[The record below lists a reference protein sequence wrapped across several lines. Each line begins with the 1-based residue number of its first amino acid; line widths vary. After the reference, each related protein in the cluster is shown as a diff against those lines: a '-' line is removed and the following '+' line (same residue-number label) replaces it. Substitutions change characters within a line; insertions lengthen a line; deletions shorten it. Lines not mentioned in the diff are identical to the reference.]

1 MKFLLYPIFFLLILE
16 AAVVDK
22 RFFADHTKKIFLE
35 EVHHKISENQNKDLA
50 LLESALLARIEQV
63 DTKDHTITFKKVG
76 FEENASIDISTIEQS
91 IDQIIAAKKEQTAS
105 KNKILQI
112 DSNLDYT
119 KMQIE
124 EMTSESRDDLLSYQ
138 LQYTL
143 YQVMLNKKKAKA
155 ILLDEYITQS
165 ISQLRDNMVRLD
177 TKSYEDMIKA
187 LNATKTTINNLEEEK
202 VALGIKIGREKLL
215 DGKHADKLTIQ
226 KEEIHKKLDTY
237 YLNALRTTL
246 KLCLVE
252 LALDKDKAFYESLK
266 TANSYIKLI
275 DSKSLDGADDY
286 YQLVR
291 QFGRAHFGIASRAMS
306 SSKDSLS
313 DSLSYLWNL
322 LFEPLFVFNE
332 KAISSVNIL
341 NIFAILIFGFFV
353 AAFYRRRILKWS
365 EKWVTATPMT
375 ARLTAN
381 LGYYFIGFITFMIAL
396 SSIGLDLTSFS
407 MFASA
412 LAIGVGF
419 GLQTIVSNMISGII
433 MMFERSIR
441 IGDFVEISD
450 VLRGTVTDMR
460 IRSTVIKTLD
470 NIDIVVPN
478 SSFIQNNVI
487 NLTLDDKVRRLRI
500 PFSVAY
506 GTDVETVQQ
515 SILDELKQSELNYY
529 KFKEP
534 LVRMVAM
541 GTSSVDY
548 SLLVWIEWGNKKNP
562 AALESDFLIL
572 IYKTLYKY
580 NIEIPFPQ
588 LDLHVKDSTPKTDIS
603 DKT

>member
-1 MKFLLYPIFFLLILE
+1 
-16 AAVVDK
+16 
-22 RFFADHTKKIFLE
+22 
-35 EVHHKISENQNKDLA
+35 
-50 LLESALLARIEQV
+50 
-63 DTKDHTITFKKVG
+63 
-76 FEENASIDISTIEQS
+76 
-91 IDQIIAAKKEQTAS
+91 
-105 KNKILQI
+105 
-112 DSNLDYT
+112 
-119 KMQIE
+119 
-124 EMTSESRDDLLSYQ
+124 
-138 LQYTL
+138 
-143 YQVMLNKKKAKA
+143 
-155 ILLDEYITQS
+155 
-165 ISQLRDNMVRLD
+165 
-177 TKSYEDMIKA
+177 
-187 LNATKTTINNLEEEK
+187 
-202 VALGIKIGREKLL
+202 
-215 DGKHADKLTIQ
+215 
-226 KEEIHKKLDTY
+226 
-237 YLNALRTTL
+237 
-246 KLCLVE
+246 
-252 LALDKDKAFYESLK
+252 
-266 TANSYIKLI
+266 
-275 DSKSLDGADDY
+275 
-286 YQLVR
+286 
-291 QFGRAHFGIASRAMS
+291 
-306 SSKDSLS
+306 
-313 DSLSYLWNL
+313 
-322 LFEPLFVFNE
+322 
-332 KAISSVNIL
+332 
-341 NIFAILIFGFFV
+341 
-353 AAFYRRRILKWS
+353 LKWS

-441 IGDFVEISD
+441 IGDFVEITD
-450 VLRGTVTDMR
+450 ILRGTVTDMR

-478 SSFIQNNVI
+478 ASFIQNNVV
-487 NLTLDDKVRRLRI
+487 NLTLDDKLRRLRI

-506 GTDVETVQQ
+506 GTEVETVQQ

-529 KFKEP
+529 KDKDKVP

-548 SLLVWIEWGNKKNP
+548 SLLVWVEWGNKKNP

-588 LDLHVKDSTPKTDIS
+588 LDLHVKEPVPKTNIS

>member
-22 RFFADHTKKIFLE
+22 RFFANDTKKIFLE
-35 EVHHKISENQNKDLA
+35 EVQQEISENPNKDLA
-50 LLESALLARIEQV
+50 LLESALLAKIEQI
-63 DTKDHTITFKKVG
+63 DTKDHTLSFKKIT

-119 KMQIE
+119 KTQIE
-124 EMTSESRDDLLSYQ
+124 EITSESRDDLLSYQ

-143 YQVMLNKKKAKA
+143 YQVMLNKKKSKA
-155 ILLDEYITQS
+155 ILIDEYITQS
-165 ISQLRDNMVRLD
+165 ISQLKDNIVRVD

-187 LNATKTTINNLEEEK
+187 LNATKTTINNLEEKK

-215 DGKHADKLTIQ
+215 EGNHADKLTIQ

-252 LALDKDKAFYESLK
+252 LALDKDKAFYKSLK
-266 TANSYIKLI
+266 TSNSYIKLI
-275 DSKSLDGADDY
+275 GSKSLDGEDDY

-291 QFGRAHFGIASRAMS
+291 QFGRAHFGIASMAMS

-322 LFEPLFVFNE
+322 LSEPLFVFNE
-332 KAISSVNIL
+332 KAISSANIL
-341 NIFAILIFGFFV
+341 NIFVILIFGFFI
-353 AAFYRRRILKWS
+353 ASFYRRRILNWS
-365 EKWVTATPMT
+365 EKWVKATPMT

-381 LGYYFIGFITFMIAL
+381 LGYYFIGFITFIIAL

-441 IGDFVEISD
+441 IGDLVEIND
-450 VLRGTVTDMR
+450 ILRGTVTDMR
-460 IRSTVIKTLD
+460 IRSTVIKTFD
-470 NIDIVVPN
+470 NVDVVVPN
-478 SSFIQNNVI
+478 SSFIQNNVV

-506 GTDVETVQQ
+506 GTEVETVQQ

-529 KFKEP
+529 KDKEP

-548 SLLVWIEWGNKKNP
+548 SLLVWVEWGNKKNP

-588 LDLHVKDSTPKTDIS
+588 LDLHVKDPVPKTDIS